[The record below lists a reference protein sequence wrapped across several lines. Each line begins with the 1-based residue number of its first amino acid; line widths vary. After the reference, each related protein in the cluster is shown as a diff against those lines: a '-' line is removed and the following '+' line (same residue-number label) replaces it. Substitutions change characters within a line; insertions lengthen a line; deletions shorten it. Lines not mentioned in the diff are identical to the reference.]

1 MQNRIAH
8 SVTMDITDDETFG
21 SNEHASVNRAA
32 TLVLDASQPELTDLT
47 VGKCGG
53 EVRVELRVTYR
64 QAAGGTV
71 AGGGRALLYE
81 GTSENTTDLDGRAS
95 FDGTVA
101 SGASGRFTM
110 RVRNT
115 DEGGDFADIQ
125 VTVNNL
131 ALNENEPCPNIDAKA
146 AALGA
151 GFTGNAVSSCEAVR
165 GGHRK
170 RFQNADISYSPS
182 TGAHEV
188 HGDIRR
194 KYGVRDGPDGALAL
208 PVTDETAAP
217 DGTGR
222 YNHFS
227 GNGSIYWH
235 PRTGP
240 MTVRGGIRAR
250 WAQTGWERGAYG
262 YPTSDELNISQ
273 SPWQWY
279 SDFQNGVIF
288 FEGNGVVEPAT
299 AGLSGAQVLA
309 AFAGAFRRRTA
320 DDARVDIDSVV
331 VVGVSD
337 TAYDFTRSGNRVVTY
352 RVSGEIGSG
361 HWYIPDPN
369 FEVTIPVQFTASPQ
383 PDARRDVTLS
393 ARQAGVI
400 GIHVDN
406 FAGIGIHDVANALH
420 DKLAALFNRPIPLGS
435 VPAAAGLLSFKVM
448 QDGGLTLY
456 FRPDV
461 AGRFAA
467 GVAQTMLNNI
477 EI

>member
-1 MQNRIAH
+1 MQNRVAH
-8 SVTMDITDDETFG
+8 NVRMDITDHETFG
-21 SNEHASVNRAA
+21 SNEHASVSRGG
-32 TLVLDASQPELTDLT
+32 TLVLDASRPELTDLT

-64 QAAGGTV
+64 QAAGGAVNV
-71 AGGGRALLYE
+71 ADRALLYE

-101 SGASGRFTM
+101 SGTSHQFTV

-115 DEGGDFADIQ
+115 DEGGDFADIR
-125 VTVNNL
+125 VNVDNL
-131 ALNENEPCPNIDAKA
+131 ALSASDPCPNIDAKA
-146 AALGA
+146 LSLGA
-151 GFTGNAVSSCEAVR
+151 GFTGNAVSGCEAVR

-170 RFQNADISYSPS
+170 RFQNADLYYSPS
-182 TGAHEV
+182 TGAHEI
-188 HGDIRR
+188 HGEIRR
-194 KYGVRDGPDGALAL
+194 KYGSKGGPDSDLAL
-208 PVTDETAAP
+208 PVTDETPTP
-217 DGTGR
+217 DRVGR
-222 YNHFS
+222 FNHCS

-240 MTVRGGIRAR
+240 MEVRGGIRAR

-273 SPWQWY
+273 NPWQWY

-299 AGLSGAQVLA
+299 ASLSGAQVLA
-309 AFAGAFRRRTA
+309 AFAGAFRSRTA
-320 DDARVDIDSVV
+320 NDSRVQIDSVV
-331 VVGVSD
+331 VIGVSD

-383 PDARRDVTLS
+383 PDARRAVALS

-406 FAGIGIHDVANALH
+406 FAGIGIHAVANALH
-420 DKLAALFNRPIPLGS
+420 DKLAAIFNRPIALGS
-435 VPAAAGLLSFKVM
+435 VPAPAGLLSFKVM
-448 QDGGLTLY
+448 KDGGLTLY

-467 GVAQTMLNNI
+467 GLAQTMLNNI
-477 EI
+477 QI

>member
-1 MQNRIAH
+1 MQNRITH
-8 SVTMDITDDETFG
+8 GVRMDITDDETFG
-21 SNEHASVNRAA
+21 SDEHAHVTRGG
-32 TLVLDASQPELTDLT
+32 TLVLDASRPELTDLT
-47 VGKCGG
+47 IGKCGG

-64 QAAGGTV
+64 QAAGGAVNV
-71 AGGGRALLYE
+71 AGRALLYE

-95 FDGTVA
+95 FDGTVP
-101 SGASGRFTM
+101 SGASRGFNV

-115 DEGGDFADIQ
+115 DEGGDFADIR
-125 VTVNNL
+125 VDVNNL
-131 ALNENEPCPNIDAKA
+131 ALNENDPCPNIDAKA

-151 GFTGNAVSSCEAVR
+151 GFTGNAVSGCEAVR

-182 TGAHEV
+182 TGAHEL
-188 HGDIRR
+188 HGEIRR
-194 KYGVRDGPDGALAL
+194 KYDSRGGPDSDLAL
-208 PVTDETAAP
+208 PVTDETATP
-217 DGTGR
+217 DGVGR
-222 YNHFS
+222 YNHCS

-240 MTVRGGIRAR
+240 MEVRGGIRAR

-262 YPTSDELNISQ
+262 YPTSDELNIGQ
-273 SPWQWY
+273 NPWQWY

-288 FEGNGVVEPAT
+288 FEGSGVVEPAT
-299 AGLSGAQVLA
+299 ASLSGAQVLA
-309 AFAGAFRRRTA
+309 AFAAAFRRRTA

-331 VVGVSD
+331 VIGVSD

-352 RVSGEIGSG
+352 RVSGEISSG

-369 FEVTIPVQFTASPQ
+369 FEVTIPVQFTASPP
-383 PDARRDVTLS
+383 PDARREVALS

-406 FAGIGIHDVANALH
+406 FAGLGVQAVANALH
-420 DKLAALFNRPIPLGS
+420 DKLAAIFNRPIALGS
-435 VPAAAGLLSFKVM
+435 VPAIAGLLSFKVM
-448 QDGGLTLY
+448 KDGGLTLY

-467 GVAQTMLNNI
+467 GAAQTLLNDLRI
-477 EI
+477 

>member
-8 SVTMDITDDETFG
+8 SVRVDITDDETFG
-21 SNEHASVNRAA
+21 SNEHASVSRAG
-32 TLVLDASQPELTDLT
+32 TLVLDAGRPEHTDLT

-53 EVRVELRVTYR
+53 EMRVELRVTYR
-64 QAAGGTV
+64 QAAGGAV
-71 AGGGRALLYE
+71 AVAGRALLYE

-101 SGASGRFTM
+101 SGSSRGFNV

-115 DEGGDFADIQ
+115 DEGGDFADIR
-125 VTVNNL
+125 VTVGNL

-151 GFTGNAVSSCEAVR
+151 GFTGAAVSACEAVR

-170 RFQNADISYSPS
+170 RFQNADIYYSPR
-182 TGAHEV
+182 TGAHEL

-194 KYGVRDGPDGALAL
+194 KYGALAGPDSDLAL
-208 PVTDETAAP
+208 PVTDETTTP
-217 DGTGR
+217 DGAGR
-222 YNHFS
+222 YNHCS
-227 GNGSIYWH
+227 GNGSVYWH

-240 MTVRGGIRAR
+240 MMVRGGIRAR

-288 FEGNGVVEPAT
+288 FEGSGVVEPAT
-299 AGLSGAQVLA
+299 AALAGAQVLA

-320 DDARVDIDSVV
+320 DDPRVEIDSVV
-331 VVGVSD
+331 VIGVSD
-337 TAYDFTRSGNRVVTY
+337 TAYSFTRSGNRVVTY
-352 RVSGEIGSG
+352 RVAGEISSG
-361 HWYIPDPN
+361 RWYIPDPN
-369 FEVTIPVQFTASPQ
+369 FEVTIPVQFAASPQ
-383 PDARRDVTLS
+383 PDARRDVALS

-400 GIHVDN
+400 SIHVDN
-406 FAGIGIHDVANALH
+406 FAGIGVREVAGALH
-420 DKLAALFNRPIPLGS
+420 DKLAAVFNRPIPLGN

-448 QDGGLTLY
+448 KDGGLTLY

-467 GVAQTMLNNI
+467 GVAQGMLDNI